1 MEWITP
7 KTDWSGHYDATG
19 YFDGDYINIE
29 DYNRIKN
36 NILYL
41 REMAKNFFGKMP
53 RLTIP
58 VDKHEIDPDN
68 EDFDNDNYFA
78 DEWNEIEDAFETLVN
93 KIGRWYYGEK
103 KTFYDNGHMIDY
115 AELNRLERAELSLY
129 NHMIDAIK
137 GQKRLAFR
145 LGTSSRDI
153 KI

>member
-7 KTDWSGHYDATG
+7 KTDWSAHYDMAG

-41 REMAKNFFGKMP
+41 REMARNFFGRMP
-53 RLTIP
+53 RITVPI
-58 VDKHEIDPDN
+58 DKHEIDPDR

-78 DEWNEIEDAFETLVN
+78 DEWNEIEDAFETLTDTIN
-93 KIGRWYYGEK
+93 RWHYGDK
-103 KTFYDNGHMIDY
+103 KTFYDNGKMIDY
-115 AELNRLERAELSLY
+115 AELNRLEQAELSLY
-129 NHMIDAIK
+129 NHMIDAIN

-145 LGTSSRDI
+145 FGISNRDI
-153 KI
+153 RV